1 MCAELQQLT
10 DELREWRRIAATME
24 QVLDAD
30 DTDDD
35 ESFADDPPPAMD
47 EAEQQEDLII
57 AETPPLDELVTSRVK
72 QLQHT
77 ALQRR
82 TIPVVT
88 GAVVGTGLLI
98 GAATV
103 VSGGTVWLGLATA
116 SLAGGSAGAVATWAL
131 RRRQRYTRT

>member
-1 MCAELQQLT
+1 MCAELQQLN

-35 ESFADDPPPAMD
+35 ESVTDEPPPVVD
-47 EAEQQEDLII
+47 KTEQQEALCI
-57 AETPPLDELVTSRVK
+57 ADTPDVDALVASRVQ
-72 QLQHT
+72 QLQRT
-77 ALQRR
+77 ETQRR
-82 TIPVVT
+82 TIPIAI

-98 GAATV
+98 GVATV

-116 SLAGGSAGAVATWAL
+116 SLAGGSAGAATTWAL
-131 RRRQRYTRT
+131 RRRQC